1 MVDGARGIVYKG
13 RMRGKNILLFSEP
26 SRVYDRHFLRGVVR
40 YASCQEHWNFHGDIL
55 DDGKTIAVPTNVKFD
70 GVLTREFSRLHLAS
84 LYRLNLPIIVYQASE
99 KPVKDNEIRVLT
111 AHREIGRMAAQYF
124 TRLGFQNFAYLGSP
138 TAHWNSER
146 SGGFKEM
153 IREKKIFFF
162 RHPEP
167 CGKYNWDAGAAL
179 AKKWLN
185 ELPKPVAVLAGNDH
199 WGRFA
204 VNLCLEENIQ
214 VPQQVSILGV
224 DDDSLICDFCYK
236 SLSSIRLNVSHA
248 GYKAAEQLHRL
259 IRGKP
264 AKEQVI
270 PVSPLMVVE
279 RQSTG
284 CFSSGDPH
292 VARAAEFMARNFSN
306 SVNVDE
312 ISRISGLSRRALEQR
327 FKETTGET
335 LAGALRRIRA
345 EHACKLLLQTEM
357 AVYEI
362 AQKLAYD
369 DEKHFSRYFKK
380 ETGLT
385 PSAYRRKKE

>member
-1 MVDGARGIVYKG
+1 MGLGKWPIREE
-13 RMRGKNILLFSEP
+13 MRSKNILLFAEP
-26 SRVYDRHFLRGVVR
+26 SRMYDRHFLRGVVR
-40 YASCQEHWNFHGDIL
+40 YASCQERWNFYGDIL
-55 DDGKTIAVPTNVKFD
+55 ADGKTVAVPAKVQFD
-70 GVLTREFSRLHLAS
+70 GIITREFSRSHLAS
-84 LYRLNLPIIVYQASE
+84 LYRLNLPIIVCQASE
-99 KPVKDNEIRVLT
+99 KPVKENEIRVLT

-162 RHPEP
+162 THPET

-179 AKKWLN
+179 AKKWLK

-236 SLSSIRLNVSHA
+236 SLSSIRLDVTHA
-248 GYKAAEQLHRL
+248 GYKAAEQLDRL
-259 IRGKP
+259 IRRKP
-264 AKEQVI
+264 AKEPAI
-270 PVSPLMVVE
+270 SVSPLMVVE

-284 CFSSGDPH
+284 CFSAGDPH
-292 VARAAEFMARNFSN
+292 VARAVTFMARNFIN
-306 SVNVDE
+306 TVNVNE
-312 ISRISGLSRRALEQR
+312 ISRVSGLSRRSLEQR

-345 EHACKLLLQTEM
+345 EHASKLLLETDI

-362 AQKLAYD
+362 AQKLGYD

-385 PSAYRRKKE
+385 PSACRKKRV

>member
-1 MVDGARGIVYKG
+1 MGLGKWPIRGE
-13 RMRGKNILLFSEP
+13 MRSKNILLFAEP

-40 YASCQEHWNFHGDIL
+40 YASCQEHWNFYGDIL
-55 DDGKTIAVPTNVKFD
+55 DDGKTIAVPANVKFD
-70 GVLTREFSRLHLAS
+70 GILTREFSRSHLAS
-84 LYRLNLPIIVYQASE
+84 LYRMNLPIIVYQASE

-146 SGGFKEM
+146 SDGF
-153 IREKKIFFF
+153 REVVQNKNVFFF
-162 RHPEP
+162 THPET
-167 CGKYNWDAGAAL
+167 CGKYNWDDGAAL
-179 AKKWLN
+179 AKKWLK

-236 SLSSIRLNVSHA
+236 SLSSIRLDVTHA
-248 GYKAAEQLHRL
+248 GYKAAEQLDRL
-259 IRGKP
+259 IHRKP
-264 AKEQVI
+264 AREPAI

-284 CFSSGDPH
+284 CFSAGDPH
-292 VARAAEFMARNFSN
+292 VARAVEFMGLNFTN
-306 SVNVDE
+306 RVNVNE
-312 ISRISGLSRRALEQR
+312 VSRFAGLSRRSLEQR

-345 EHACKLLLQTEM
+345 EHACKLLLETDQ
-357 AVYEI
+357 AVYAI
-362 AQKLAYD
+362 AQNLGYD